1 MDWLT
6 IAGSDEVCGLRR
18 NGTLWCWRSG
28 ASTPQQVGDS
38 VDWQAVGVGEGY
50 KCGLKMDGT
59 AWCSGMNLFGQLGD
73 GTTDSRLS
81 VQAVKGLGSVVQIFV
96 GGASSCALKSDDSL
110 WCWGSNQNGQIG
122 GGSEK
127 VTSPVLVRFP

>member
-1 MDWLT
+1 MKVLKIIALT
-6 IAGSDEVCGLRR
+6 LIISQTSFSQCWRQVESGDYHTVGIKSD
-18 NGTLWCWRSG
+18 GTLWAW
-28 ASTPQQVGDS
+28 
-38 VDWQAVGVGEGY
+38 
-50 KCGLKMDGT
+50 GL
-59 AWCSGMNLFGQLGD
+59 NNVGQLGD

-127 VTSPVLVRFP
+127 ATSPVLVRFP